1 MPDFDPD
8 QAIALEDMC
17 RYLSACYY
25 EPAAEFAEEK
35 LFDSLLNAA
44 QRIDPALAAVA
55 LRLRDAF
62 ATQAL
67 EDLLV
72 DHARLF
78 LGPAEPLAKPYG
90 SCWLAL
96 PAAGDSPPDILEM
109 YREGGF
115 EIDDELRDLPD
126 HVAVE
131 LEFLYLTLFRRHE
144 AQRSGDA
151 DALREITGL
160 QQRFLTQHL
169 GAWIAPFT
177 GAVKANA
184 QTAFYRDVAVLTERF
199 VAMIA
204 ADPASA
210 ATTSLQ

>member
-17 RYLSACYY
+17 RYLAACYY

-35 LFDSLLNAA
+35 LFDSLVNAA
-44 QRIDPALAAVA
+44 QRVDPALAAVA

-126 HVAVE
+126 HVAIE

-160 QQRFLTQHL
+160 QQRLLSQHL

-204 ADPASA
+204 ADPAPA
-210 ATTSLQ
+210 APTSLQ